1 MAREKILL
9 LIVAAA
15 AAVHGGVFRKANQDL
30 PPPPPPPP
38 QAWAVA
44 PRPAPPPVPPK
55 QYRRPPPDHEPPPRA
70 AVSDRKTFETVL
82 ALQICLDRHGFSC
95 NTIDG
100 QLGRKTQV
108 ALATYCAVN
117 GLTGEKAY
125 RAGEESR
132 MLETCFAAEKDL
144 FVSVAVKDEHH
155 AMLVRIP
162 NEPAEKAK
170 LAAMGYQTIEEMFA
184 EYGHCSVRLLRK
196 LNPGLAWPNP
206 PAGASVRLP
215 NPSRYHDR
223 PAPKRFP
230 YGRADVLRVSLSR
243 LEITA
248 FDERGRMI
256 GLFPCSIAAQKNK
269 LPPPGEIQVKT
280 IADKPN
286 YTFTEERA
294 GKDGRIGRY
303 IYPPGPNN
311 PVGASWIGLTLPTY
325 GIHGTPFPEQIGR
338 AESHGCFRLAN
349 WNAQKL
355 RSMCEVGTSVVIEK

>member
-1 MAREKILL
+1 MHRAAYFFAIIALPF
-9 LIVAAA
+9 VAC
-15 AAVHGGVFRKANQDL
+15 GGSPLRKA
-30 PPPPPPPP
+30 
-38 QAWAVA
+38 
-44 PRPAPPPVPPK
+44 
-55 QYRRPPPDHEPPPRA
+55 
-70 AVSDRKTFETVL
+70 SFESVL
-82 ALQICLDRHGFSC
+82 ALQICLDRRGFSC

-100 QLGRKTQV
+100 QLGRKTKV

-117 GLTGEKAY
+117 GFTGSKAPVPGAEETAWQTYFPGETNLLT
-125 RAGEESR
+125 SV
-132 MLETCFAAEKDL
+132 TVTAADHAAL
-144 FVSVAVKDEHH
+144 VK
-155 AMLVRIP
+155 IP
-162 NEPAEKAK
+162 KEPAEKAK

-184 EYGHCSVRLLRK
+184 ERGHCSVALLRK
-196 LNPGLAWPNP
+196 LNPGLVWPNP
-206 PAGASVRLP
+206 PAGTRVTLP
-215 NPSRYHDR
+215 QWSIYANR

-230 YGRADVLRVSLSR
+230 WGKADVLRVSLSR

-248 FDERGRMI
+248 FNEQGRMI

-349 WNAQKL
+349 WNAEKL
-355 RSMCEVGTSVVIEK
+355 RSMCEVGTSVVIEP